1 MRSLKDLNPEGKTV
15 FLRVDFNVPLKD
27 KIITDD
33 TRIKAVLPTLND
45 LLKRGARIVC
55 ASHLGRPKGE
65 FKPDLSLRPI
75 SERLKELIPNP
86 VHLAS
91 SVIGPDVDRLKSTL
105 SSGSVLMLEN
115 IRFHK
120 EEETNDP
127 VFAKEL
133 SRNIDIYVND
143 AFGACHRAHASVVGI
158 PRYVSESAAGFLI
171 EKELE
176 YLNKIIFSPER
187 PYVAILGG
195 AKVSDKIP
203 IMRNLIKKSDT
214 ILVGGAMAYTFLA
227 AQGKGVGRSLVEED
241 KKKLSLDLLNQA
253 EVLGTKILLPLDHVC
268 AASIDASGSA
278 ELCREYP
285 LPPNLMG
292 LDIGPATLEE
302 YSGIIRSARTI
313 LWNGPMGVFELDRY
327 ANGTIKI
334 AEAVAES
341 GALSIV
347 GGGDS
352 VAAIEKAGVGARIS
366 HISTGGGASL
376 EYIADETLPGLDA
389 LHFQEK

>member
-1 MRSLKDLNPEGKTV
+1 MRSVKDLNPEGKTV

-27 KIITDD
+27 DIIRDD
-33 TRIKAVLPTLND
+33 TRIRAVLPTLNY
-45 LLKRGARIVC
+45 LLDKGAKIVC

-65 FKPDLSLRPI
+65 FKPDLSLKPV
-75 SERLKELIPNP
+75 SERLSELIPNP
-86 VHLAS
+86 VHLAP
-91 SVIGPDVDRLKSTL
+91 SVIGPDVDRMKAVL
-105 SSGSVLMLEN
+105 SSGSILLLEN

-120 EEETNDP
+120 EEEANDP
-127 VFAKEL
+127 AFAREL
-133 SRNIDIYVND
+133 ARKIDIYVND

-158 PRYVSESAAGFLI
+158 PAYVSESAAGFLI

-176 YLNKIIFSPER
+176 YLNKIIFSPVK

-214 ILVGGAMAYTFLA
+214 ILIGGAMAYTFLA
-227 AQGKGVGRSLVEED
+227 AQGKGIGLSLVEED
-241 KKKLSLDLLNQA
+241 KKKLSIDILNQA
-253 EVLGTKILLPLDHVC
+253 EDLGTKILLPLDHIC
-268 AASIDASGSA
+268 APSVDADGSA

-285 LPPNLMG
+285 LPTNLMG

-302 YSGIIRSARTI
+302 YSGVIRSAKTI
-313 LWNGPMGVFELDRY
+313 LWNGPMGVFEVDRF
-327 ANGTIKI
+327 ANGTLRI
-334 AEAVAES
+334 AEAVADS

-352 VAAIEKAGVGARIS
+352 VAAVEKAGVGARIS

-376 EYIADETLPGLDA
+376 EYIADETLPGLAA
-389 LHFQEK
+389 LDYQE